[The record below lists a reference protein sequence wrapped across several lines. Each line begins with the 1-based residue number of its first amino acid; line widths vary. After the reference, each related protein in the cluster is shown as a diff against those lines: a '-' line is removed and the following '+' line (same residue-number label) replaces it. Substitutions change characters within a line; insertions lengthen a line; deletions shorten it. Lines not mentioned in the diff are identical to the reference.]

1 MHRDVT
7 GQGSISTAK
16 GNQHTN
22 FIVMDVTLYNTCGI
36 AFDRQAL
43 YPAKIDVLTDFLYQC
58 LPGIFNAGSQQ
69 RCSISFFI

>member
-16 GNQHTN
+16 CNQHTN
-22 FIVMDVTLYNTCGI
+22 FFVMDVTLYNTCSI
-36 AFDRQAL
+36 TFCRQAF
-43 YPAKIDVLTDFLYQC
+43 YPAKIDVLTDFLYQR